1 MKPIFLFHQVAHV
14 PVDADPLGLVTSPE
28 KFMREMADLYHA
40 GFKCLSLDEWV
51 AGRGKETLFPQ
62 KRFVITF
69 DDGYRDIYTTVW
81 PILAQ
86 YGFFATVFLVGNYI
100 SDNKSKQVYASEVP
114 FLSWNEVG
122 ELAQAGFT
130 FGSHTL
136 THPRLTALNDEQ
148 AQWEITGSKALI
160 EEKTGLS
167 VNLFSYPYGNSDAR
181 IQRMVAENGY
191 IAACGVDRGRWGSY
205 NLWRAQCKRSDNSLS
220 FGWKAQNGH
229 SLVYWLREQTALGLI
244 LRRLMRVV
252 KKGRYLSETQPRKEV
267 KVKGQVPF

>member
-69 DDGYRDIYTTVW
+69 DDGYRDIYTTIW

-100 SDNKSKQVYASEVP
+100 SDNKSKQVYASDVP

-136 THPRLTALNDEQ
+136 THPRLTALDDEQ
-148 AQWEITGSKALI
+148 ALREIRGSKALI

-181 IQRMVAENGY
+181 IQRMVAESGY
-191 IAACGVDRGRWGSY
+191 VAACGVDRGRWGFY

-220 FGWKAQNGH
+220 FGWKAYNGH
-229 SLVYWLREQTALGLI
+229 SWVYWLREQTALGLI
-244 LRRLMRVV
+244 LRRLMRIV
-252 KKGRYLSETQPRKEV
+252 RRRNLPETQPRKEV